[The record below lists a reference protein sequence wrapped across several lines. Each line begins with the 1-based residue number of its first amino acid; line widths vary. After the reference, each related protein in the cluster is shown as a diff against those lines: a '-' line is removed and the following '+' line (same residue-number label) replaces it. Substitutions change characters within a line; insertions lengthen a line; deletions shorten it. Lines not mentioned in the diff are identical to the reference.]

1 MRQDK
6 IILPPLKDKI
16 DFGSKSLLAGIAR
29 GGKVEEREP
38 LLSDAYIHEAF
49 RVKQDEGYD
58 GFAHGLGVINAANHV
73 RDFYEAKINSGELM
87 VVKTAKNEHKIAPV
101 KLRTF
106 YCGNCHTHTDRVFRY
121 SPKGKPKTVKFC
133 PGCGAK
139 IIE

>member
-73 RDFYEAKINSGELM
+73 RDFYEAKITDGILM
-87 VVKTAKNEHKIAPV
+87 VVKTARIVQVPFIAREGSTIAGCSV
-101 KLRTF
+101 
-106 YCGNCHTHTDRVFRY
+106 C
-121 SPKGKPKTVKFC
+121 GKPGLSSIDPFC
-133 PGCGAK
+133 PGCGAR
-139 IIE
+139 IVE

>member
-1 MRQDK
+1 MK
-6 IILPPLKDKI
+6 
-16 DFGSKSLLAGIAR
+16 
-29 GGKVEEREP
+29 REP
-38 LLSDAYIHEAF
+38 LLNDEAMF
-49 RVKQDEGYD
+49 AMQDNVVNDVPCCEECRIAQAKD
-58 GFAHGLGVINAANHV
+58 EV

-87 VVKTAKNEHKIAPV
+87 VVKTAKNEHKRASV